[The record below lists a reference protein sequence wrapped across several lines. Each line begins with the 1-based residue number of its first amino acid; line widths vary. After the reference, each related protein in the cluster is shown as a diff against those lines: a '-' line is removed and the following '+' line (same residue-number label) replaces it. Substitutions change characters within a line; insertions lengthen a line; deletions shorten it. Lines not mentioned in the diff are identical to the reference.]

1 MKKSVLIVDDESDT
15 VNLTKKF
22 LQLEKIESFTA
33 SDGDQAFDVLKQHH
47 HQIGLILLDIMMP
60 GKSGFTV
67 LDEIKSNPLYN
78 QIKVV
83 LFTVKNLKDFVKK
96 GTELGADGYLTKPF
110 SGKDLI
116 NYVKQFL
123 D

>member
-1 MKKSVLIVDDESDT
+1 MKKSVLIVDDELDT

-22 LQLEKIESFTA
+22 LQLEKINTFTA
-33 SDGDQAFDVLKQHH
+33 SDGIKAFDILEQHH

-67 LDEIKSNPLYN
+67 LDEIKSNQLYN
-78 QIKVV
+78 EIKVV
-83 LFTVKNLKDFVKK
+83 LFTVKNLKDFVEK
-96 GTELGADGYLTKPF
+96 GRELGADGYLTKPF
-110 SGKDLI
+110 SGKTLI
-116 NYVKQFL
+116 NYVKRFL